1 MGQDGTGQDGMMQK
15 NQPFGAE
22 NGITRG
28 RLVRQ
33 QVEYKA
39 ERGLRAADGGF
50 QAKKARRISG
60 PGNLTTARFMQG
72 RMLVNQK

>member
-1 MGQDGTGQDGMMQK
+1 MQK

-33 QVEYKA
+33 LVEYKA

-60 PGNLTTARFMQG
+60 PGNSDAARFMQG